1 MPNLTSIR
9 EITKL
14 HKTSLLQA
22 ITEKYEL
29 IHVQHKVHF
38 KTAITKKNACIL
50 HQHREIKEHMN
61 NII

>member
-9 EITKL
+9 EITKRM

-22 ITEKYEL
+22 VTEKYEL

-38 KTAITKKNACIL
+38 
-50 HQHREIKEHMN
+50 
-61 NII
+61 

>member
-29 IHVQHKVHF
+29 IHVQHKVHCLLDSNY
-38 KTAITKKNACIL
+38 KKKCMHFTPTLWN
-50 HQHREIKEHMN
+50 
-61 NII
+61 